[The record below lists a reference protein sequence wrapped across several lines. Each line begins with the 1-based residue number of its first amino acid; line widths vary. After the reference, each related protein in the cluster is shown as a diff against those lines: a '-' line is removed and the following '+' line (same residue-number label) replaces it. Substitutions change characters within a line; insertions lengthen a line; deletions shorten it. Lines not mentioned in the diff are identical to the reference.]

1 MQSILAG
8 VVLIAIGFVLG
19 ESVFLGDFSVRS
31 IIFDGLGVFFVIR
44 GLVRINRAKQAAAM
58 PPASPPSA
66 PPPPRR

>member
-44 GLVRINRAKQAAAM
+44 GLVRINRAKQQEA
-58 PPASPPSA
+58 PASPPPA
-66 PPPPRR
+66 PPPPSPRR